1 VKLELAA
8 RERSWTDERLVA
20 ECRKGNQN
28 AWSALIEKYKN
39 LIFSVPIKFGLSR
52 EDAADIFQAV
62 CLDLL
67 SDLPQLREPRALP
80 KWLMQMS
87 FHKCLRWKKQKLVLF
102 DDPLEIE
109 SQSEASSEELPEEM
123 MYQVQREQM
132 LRDAVASLAPRCHR
146 MIAMLFFE
154 NPARPYQEVAKE
166 LGIATGSI
174 GFIRGRC
181 LRLLR
186 QRLQKEGF
194 Q

>member
-1 VKLELAA
+1 MKSESAD

-20 ECRKGNQN
+20 ECRKGNQD
-28 AWSALIEKYKN
+28 AWSGLIEKYKN
-39 LIFSVPIKFGLSR
+39 LIFSVPIKFGLPR
-52 EDAADIFQAV
+52 EDASDIFQAV

-87 FHKCLRWKKQKLVLF
+87 FHKCLRWKKRRLVLF

-109 SQSEASSEELPEEM
+109 GASEASSEELPEEI

-154 NPARPYQEVAKE
+154 SPARPYQEVAKE

-181 LRLLR
+181 LRMLR

>member
-1 VKLELAA
+1 VKPELAA
-8 RERSWTDERLVA
+8 PERTWTDERLVA
-20 ECRKGNQN
+20 ECRKGNQD

-39 LIFSVPIKFGLSR
+39 LIFSVPIKFGLTR

-62 CLDLL
+62 CLALL
-67 SDLPQLREPRALP
+67 SDLHQLREPRALP
-80 KWLMQMS
+80 KWLMQLS
-87 FHKCLRWKKQKLVLF
+87 FHKCLRWKKQKLILF
-102 DDPLEIE
+102 DDPLDIE
-109 SQSEASSEELPEEM
+109 GQPEASSEELPEEM
-123 MYQVQREQM
+123 MYQFQREQM

-154 NPARPYQEVAKE
+154 SPARPYQEVAKE

-181 LRLLR
+181 LTLLR
-186 QRLQKEGF
+186 KRLQKEGF